1 MVQTIKTTSVI
12 VLIAIVISIGCE
24 EIGSKFLQKYLC
36 ENLLTI
42 ILGFLAIN
50 TATLGVLAT
59 KLHDIKKELQNLDLT
74 DVVKQMKLSL
84 TEQIV
89 LVFITLSS
97 LIFRNSDIDWVYKWY
112 ITDIFNVA
120 TFLYAINILW
130 DTGKSVF
137 ILIIDSNFKDNSAS

>member
-1 MVQTIKTTSVI
+1 MVQTIKTSAI
-12 VLIAIVISIGCE
+12 VLLIAIVATLGCNN
-24 EIGSKFLQKYLC
+24 IGSHFLQKYLC

-59 KLHDIKKELQNLDLT
+59 KLHDIKKELPHLELT

-89 LVFITLSS
+89 LVILVLVS
-97 LIFRNSDIDWVYKWY
+97 LVLRNSALSFEYKWY
-112 ITDIFNVA
+112 ITDIVNLSC
-120 TFLYAINILW
+120 FLYAIDILW

-137 ILIIDSNFKDNSAS
+137 ILIIDSNFKEGK